1 MIQASSNKPSILIV
15 EDNHLDILV
24 LKVLLEKY
32 FNLYI
37 VTNGT
42 DALHA
47 AEEFVFDVILT
58 DINLGD
64 PNMDGVAVMKKIR
77 ENQKTRDI
85 KIYAVTGYADNID
98 YLIEQGFN
106 DVLTKPVI
114 KDEIFDILN
123 GSVSFVY
130 KNY

>member
-37 VTNGT
+37 VTNGS

-85 KIYAVTGYADNID
+85 KIYAVTGYADNKC
-98 YLIEQGFN
+98 YLWREGW
-106 DVLTKPVI
+106 
-114 KDEIFDILN
+114 IFRPYTRDRGAHCSCCD
-123 GSVSFVY
+123 GSNCY
-130 KNY
+130 RKALYI